1 MFRQKPRDNKIIPD
15 RLMPDNWNME
25 NKILKFSAFF
35 TWYVQITFSKKK
47 PSKTKPKTPNPQ
59 QCPNQTNK
67 TPKNVQAC
75 SLFLTI
81 ICKMVPR

>member
-35 TWYVQITFSKKK
+35 IWYVQITFSKKNPAEPNQK
-47 PSKTKPKTPNPQ
+47 HQIHNNVQTKLTKP
-59 QCPNQTNK
+59 
-67 TPKNVQAC
+67 PKM
-75 SLFLTI
+75 
-81 ICKMVPR
+81 CKLAAYF